1 MLQVWGV
8 GVMPA
13 CVHAWGLRSG
23 GTGVTDGGAPHVVP
37 EWTGSFASPAG
48 ASSPFLLL
56 LEIYTGLGP
65 AM

>member
-1 MLQVWGV
+1 
-8 GVMPA
+8 MPA

-56 LEIYTGLGP
+56 LEIYTGLRP